1 MLCEETVLKTETFFQ
16 MFGGYL
22 KQLVKTSSTWA
33 GYENISNKLHK
44 YYNNFKQI
52 TFKLS
57 KAKENDRIKVLNH
70 GDMWTNNFMFA
81 YEDDKEAFK
90 PTKAIFVSIF
100 KAFSNH
106 NSLSLLKNFR
116 LTFN

>member
-22 KQLVKTSSTWA
+22 KQLAKTSSAWP
-33 GYENISNKLHK
+33 GYENISNKLQK
-44 YYNNFKQI
+44 YYNNFKEI
-52 TFKLS
+52 TYKLS
-57 KAKENDRIKVLNH
+57 KAKQNDRIVVLNH

-81 YEDDKEAFK
+81 YKDVKEPTK

-100 KAFSNH
+100 KAFGNH
-106 NSLSLLKNFR
+106 
-116 LTFN
+116 T